1 MTWSSAGEVVEKHP
15 GEREVPEWLVDFYQ
29 ANKPWL
35 RDLGQEP
42 PNRIFKIISDNNI
55 RYLQAR
61 GDGSPISGHE
71 QHSPLVNERKLAHV
85 RIAMALHAFPSI
97 NSEIIGEEMVD
108 RLMDT
113 AKTSVLPLLSSLTE
127 ADIQDW
133 LLPER
138 LDETNA
144 MILYTLSM
152 LLPDDTI
159 LAGTGAVTERL
170 SNALPN
176 WRALSPTD
184 RSTMEFLT
192 EASLSGNS
200 QLNVNR
206 RFIFKTVD
214 AQALYGFQLSQHKQY
229 DKAIMFLRAT
239 IADVTSKYGETSM
252 QVGLVTA
259 ELANCYNILRK
270 EEKAEECILTTIQTR
285 KDWRLST
292 RRDGIYLRLALADSF
307 IGQAL
312 YSEAV
317 PMLESIIQTHDIS
330 ATFRMMSVLR
340 LAKSRRRMHES
351 AEKAFEHD
359 SPLWTGSTLLS
370 HVSQV
375 LEMEYVEELACS
387 ISEMHNLPQN
397 ISEVACELL
406 EAVDSALCK
415 TASLN
420 DSPSWGW
427 YSKVKKEYLGR
438 IEKDTELKKD
448 KGKGKG
454 ADEDTEESGKNR
466 ECSPV
471 SSLFYSLREEADMYR
486 ERPWSEKLALSF
498 DLGGVRTLSSL
509 LILKRI
515 MHRIREL
522 ENDHPDGP
530 VYSSSSYPWMGDQS
544 GIPSEPG
551 RPDQIDE
558 FLPCHYFDYIAG
570 IWSAMMLGRFRMSVD
585 DAINSFISIISH
597 VFSQPRLF
605 HQMPLFPFIE
615 RAKYSIEEAREVHER
630 LGMQYQRR
638 WEREDTKDAFDG
650 KDQLFWQP
658 RYGTKVM
665 VMSFSVRN
673 GVYEEIIFTSY
684 DDPYNYHFTAGL
696 RPIHSF
702 TAWEIMSA
710 TSAGLPYFDATRI
723 DNVTFGFTKW
733 LPHNPTQNALKRI
746 SSLDGKW
753 PAVLVSLGAGG
764 SERIP
769 SLLLKPDRRL
779 KGDKQPKDVFP
790 TFGGVMGI
798 QHSYRLNVQGILGQ
812 IPFDDWQPRESGET
826 TIQVIKDITERY
838 LDTAEVEVDIDLI
851 AEEAVRIR
859 RARAQTERWEAF
871 AINVEY
877 TCSLCPR
884 PTSLVTTDRADLR
897 GHLEA
902 CHKGWSMSNQE
913 VESLLD
919 ENRTYRGRG

>member
-170 SNALPN
+170 SDALPN

-206 RFIFKTVD
+206 GLIFKTVD

-387 ISEMHNLPQN
+387 ISEMHSLPQD

-427 YSKVKKEYLGR
+427 YSKAKKEYLGR

-471 SSLFYSLREEADMYR
+471 PSPFYSPREEADMYK

-522 ENDHPDGP
+522 ENDHPNGP

-570 IWSAMMLGRFRMSVD
+570 MSTGGQVVD
-585 DAINSFISIISH
+585 
-597 VFSQPRLF
+597 
-605 HQMPLFPFIE
+605 
-615 RAKYSIEEAREVHER
+615 
-630 LGMQYQRR
+630 
-638 WEREDTKDAFDG
+638 
-650 KDQLFWQP
+650 
-658 RYGTKVM
+658 
-665 VMSFSVRN
+665 
-673 GVYEEIIFTSY
+673 TSSKN
-684 DDPYNYHFTAGL
+684 D
-696 RPIHSF
+696 S
-702 TAWEIMSA
+702 
-710 TSAGLPYFDATRI
+710 
-723 DNVTFGFTKW
+723 
-733 LPHNPTQNALKRI
+733 
-746 SSLDGKW
+746 
-753 PAVLVSLGAGG
+753 
-764 SERIP
+764 
-769 SLLLKPDRRL
+769 
-779 KGDKQPKDVFP
+779 
-790 TFGGVMGI
+790 
-798 QHSYRLNVQGILGQ
+798 
-812 IPFDDWQPRESGET
+812 
-826 TIQVIKDITERY
+826 
-838 LDTAEVEVDIDLI
+838 
-851 AEEAVRIR
+851 
-859 RARAQTERWEAF
+859 
-871 AINVEY
+871 
-877 TCSLCPR
+877 
-884 PTSLVTTDRADLR
+884 
-897 GHLEA
+897 
-902 CHKGWSMSNQE
+902 
-913 VESLLD
+913 
-919 ENRTYRGRG
+919 

>member
-1 MTWSSAGEVVEKHP
+1 
-15 GEREVPEWLVDFYQ
+15 
-29 ANKPWL
+29 
-35 RDLGQEP
+35 
-42 PNRIFKIISDNNI
+42 
-55 RYLQAR
+55 
-61 GDGSPISGHE
+61 
-71 QHSPLVNERKLAHV
+71 
-85 RIAMALHAFPSI
+85 
-97 NSEIIGEEMVD
+97 
-108 RLMDT
+108 
-113 AKTSVLPLLSSLTE
+113 
-127 ADIQDW
+127 
-133 LLPER
+133 
-138 LDETNA
+138 

-192 EASLSGNS
+192 EASLSGNL

-206 RFIFKTVD
+206 RLIFKTVD
-214 AQALYGFQLSQHKQY
+214 AQALYGFQLSRHKQY

-317 PMLESIIQTHDIS
+317 PVLESIIQTHDIS

-359 SPLWTGSTLLS
+359 SPLWIGSTLLS

-387 ISEMHNLPQN
+387 ISEMHSLPQD

-427 YSKVKKEYLGR
+427 YSKAKKEYLGR

-454 ADEDTEESGKNR
+454 ADEDTDKDTEESDENR
-466 ECSPV
+466 ECSPI
-471 SSLFYSLREEADMYR
+471 SSPFYPLGADR
-486 ERPWSEKLALSF
+486 
-498 DLGGVRTLSSL
+498 GGVRTLSSL

-551 RPDQIDE
+551 RSDQIDE
-558 FLPCHYFDYIAG
+558 FLPCHYFDYTVG
-570 IWSAMMLGRFRMSVD
+570 MS
-585 DAINSFISIISH
+585 
-597 VFSQPRLF
+597 
-605 HQMPLFPFIE
+605 
-615 RAKYSIEEAREVHER
+615 
-630 LGMQYQRR
+630 
-638 WEREDTKDAFDG
+638 T
-650 KDQLFWQP
+650 
-658 RYGTKVM
+658 
-665 VMSFSVRN
+665 
-673 GVYEEIIFTSY
+673 
-684 DDPYNYHFTAGL
+684 
-696 RPIHSF
+696 
-702 TAWEIMSA
+702 
-710 TSAGLPYFDATRI
+710 
-723 DNVTFGFTKW
+723 
-733 LPHNPTQNALKRI
+733 
-746 SSLDGKW
+746 
-753 PAVLVSLGAGG
+753 GG
-764 SERIP
+764 
-769 SLLLKPDRRL
+769 
-779 KGDKQPKDVFP
+779 
-790 TFGGVMGI
+790 
-798 QHSYRLNVQGILGQ
+798 
-812 IPFDDWQPRESGET
+812 
-826 TIQVIKDITERY
+826 QVI
-838 LDTAEVEVDIDLI
+838 DT
-851 AEEAVRIR
+851 
-859 RARAQTERWEAF
+859 
-871 AINVEY
+871 
-877 TCSLCPR
+877 
-884 PTSLVTTDRADLR
+884 
-897 GHLEA
+897 
-902 CHKGWSMSNQE
+902 
-913 VESLLD
+913 
-919 ENRTYRGRG
+919 

>member
-170 SNALPN
+170 SDALPN

-206 RFIFKTVD
+206 GLIFKTVD

-387 ISEMHNLPQN
+387 ISEMHSLPQD

-427 YSKVKKEYLGR
+427 YSKAKKEYLGR

-471 SSLFYSLREEADMYR
+471 PSPFYSPREEADMYK

-498 DLGGVRTLSSL
+498 GIRLYLSVQLSLVLIEFVDLGGVRTLSSL

-522 ENDHPDGP
+522 ENDHPNGP

-570 IWSAMMLGRFRMSVD
+570 MSTGGQVVD
-585 DAINSFISIISH
+585 TSKAKIIS
-597 VFSQPRLF
+597 
-605 HQMPLFPFIE
+605 
-615 RAKYSIEEAREVHER
+615 
-630 LGMQYQRR
+630 
-638 WEREDTKDAFDG
+638 
-650 KDQLFWQP
+650 
-658 RYGTKVM
+658 M
-665 VMSFSVRN
+665 VMCFDVAN
-673 GVYEEIIFTSY
+673 GVIMLTSDTY
-684 DDPYNYHFTAGL
+684 ISYSP
-696 RPIHSF
+696 
-702 TAWEIMSA
+702 TAWEVMSA
-710 TSAGLPYFDATRI
+710 TSAGLPYFDTTMI
-723 DNVTFGFTKW
+723 DNTTFALTKG
-733 LPHNPTQNALKRI
+733 LAHNPSQSALESIRYF
-746 SSLDGKW
+746 DGKS

-764 SERIP
+764 GELIP
-769 SLLLKPDRRL
+769 SLPLELGFGL
-779 KGDKQPKDVFP
+779 KGYRQPQDVFP
-790 TFGGVMGI
+790 VLGGDMGI
-798 QHSYRLNVQGILGQ
+798 HHSYRLNVQGDLGQ
-812 IPFDDWQPRESGET
+812 IPFDDWQPRQSGET
-826 TIQVIKDITERY
+826 TIQHIRDITETY
-838 LDTAEVEVDIDLI
+838 LGTAEVEVDINRI
-851 AEEAVRIR
+851 AKEAVRIR
-859 RARAQTERWEAF
+859 RARAQTEGWEAF
-871 AINVEY
+871 AINVQY

-884 PTSLVTTDRADLR
+884 LTPFVTADRTIVR
-897 GHLEA
+897 EHLEA
-902 CHKGWSMSNQE
+902 SHKGRSMSNQE
-913 VESLLD
+913 VQSLL
-919 ENRTYRGRG
+919 NASRTYRGRG